1 MPVAVGTNI
10 MDGYAV
16 DTRRMIRAGLSR
28 AERAVRRL
36 GAAAVEHY
44 PYLRKPVLLTW
55 KQYMLAYGVCRGLT
69 TTIRGNHRA
78 AVDPFTVVDV
88 DPDRVQ
94 FLVESDGYPNQIR
107 RESVFSPPKFKHAG
121 TVVGGDWDALDCRFD
136 ETELY
141 RGFEARFER
150 GVPWCETAF
159 YQTSVEYIE
168 DGIPLWGC
176 TTEAEFQRRCESVE
190 SLYDTIA
197 TDGYRSQAE
206 LSSSDAVDSDRS
218 AIPTVTDEITVC
230 VGRHGDLLFMDG
242 RNRLAIATLLDLDAV
257 PVWIMARH
265 ERWQRVRDRVAAD
278 PSQLS
283 WLPDRLRTHP
293 DLVGLLSE
301 SRDR

>member
-141 RGFEARFER
+141 RGVR
-150 GVPWCETAF
+150 G
-159 YQTSVEYIE
+159 
-168 DGIPLWGC
+168 
-176 TTEAEFQRRCESVE
+176 
-190 SLYDTIA
+190 
-197 TDGYRSQAE
+197 
-206 LSSSDAVDSDRS
+206 
-218 AIPTVTDEITVC
+218 
-230 VGRHGDLLFMDG
+230 
-242 RNRLAIATLLDLDAV
+242 
-257 PVWIMARH
+257 PVRTWRPV
-265 ERWQRVRDRVAAD
+265 VRDGV
-278 PSQLS
+278 
-283 WLPDRLRTHP
+283 LPDVCGIHR
-293 DLVGLLSE
+293 G
-301 SRDR
+301 RDTPLGMHYRGRVPAAL